1 MEFSE
6 AEKDFL
12 NEQQVGRLATVSPKN
27 FAQVTPIIFAFH
39 GGVLYFTT
47 HGNSVKFANMRNN
60 PHVGFVVDIYEDGGR
75 TRKAITV
82 QGVAEEVLE
91 EKEFGEASKILTEKL
106 PYYRKNP
113 IVKGVNHLFR
123 IAPTRKVSWGF
134 G

>member
-6 AEKDFL
+6 VEKDFL

-27 FAQVTPIIFAFH
+27 HAQVTPIIFAFH
-39 GGVLYFTT
+39 KEVFYFTT
-47 HGNSVKFANMRNN
+47 RDVTKKFANMKKN
-60 PHVGFVVDIYEDGGR
+60 PHVGFVIDIYENGGHL
-75 TRKAITV
+75 RKAVVV

-106 PYYRKNP
+106 PYYKKNP

-134 G
+134 E